1 MSEEFVK
8 VEIRDGVA
16 WLTLDRPDKRNAL
29 SQEVL
34 ASLLDVVRGLSIDK
48 SIRAL
53 IVTGGP
59 KVFAAGADITQ
70 IRGVS
75 PVEMNRRYEWQ
86 RYLWDAIET
95 FPKPTIAAVAG
106 YALGGGCELA
116 LCCDFRIA
124 ATSAVF
130 GLPEVKIGLMP
141 GAGGTQRL
149 TRLVGSSKAKEL
161 IFFGRMVKAAEAEAL
176 GLVNKVVEP
185 EELLQEAE
193 SWAAEL
199 AKGPTFSLQMAKT
212 AINTAADLPLPTAV
226 RVERLAFSSLFGSR
240 DHIEGVDAFLEK
252 RDPKFVG
259 E

>member
-1 MSEEFVK
+1 MSEEFLL
-8 VEIRDGVA
+8 VEIRNSVA
-16 WLTLDRPDKRNAL
+16 WLTINRPDKRNAL

-34 ASLLDVVRGLSIDK
+34 ASLLDTVRALSTDE
-48 SIRAL
+48 SIRCL
-53 IVTGGP
+53 VVTGGP

-116 LCCDFRIA
+116 LCCDFRIV
-124 ATSAVF
+124 ATTAVF

-149 TRLVGSSKAKEL
+149 TRLVGPSKAKEL
-161 IFFGRMVKAAEAEAL
+161 IFFGRMVRADEAEAI
-176 GLVNKVVEP
+176 GLANKVVSSED
-185 EELLQEAE
+185 LFQEAE
-193 SWAAEL
+193 NWAVEL

-212 AINTAADLPLPTAV
+212 AINTAGDLPLPTAV